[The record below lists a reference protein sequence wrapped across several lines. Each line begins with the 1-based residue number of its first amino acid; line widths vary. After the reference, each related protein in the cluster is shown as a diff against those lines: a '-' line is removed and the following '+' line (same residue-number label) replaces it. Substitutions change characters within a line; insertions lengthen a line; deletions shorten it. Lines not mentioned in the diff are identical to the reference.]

1 MSVASLS
8 SGTHVFDHHLRA
20 VLTLDRAAPLEL
32 TVTAADYLCP
42 PLLYPQATLM
52 AQSAAAP
59 LLPLVQALALLQAL
73 PALSTVKAQAGVL
86 TTVVRR
92 FLQVNELR
100 SGDAAERVRNGAPV
114 VGAVPRPHPPLV
126 HFQFLRLVVFD
137 FEVVAD
143 VSEVRQLHPAGL
155 NGTAPGDA
163 VALTD
168 SLHGRLD
175 RLERASVSYGFNNIS
190 TVHL

>member
-32 TVTAADYLCP
+32 AVTAADYLCP
-42 PLLYPQATLM
+42 PLLHPQAALM

-59 LLPLVQALALLQAL
+59 LLPLVQTLAVLQAL

-86 TTVVRR
+86 TAVVRR

-100 SGDAAERVRNGAPV
+100 SGDAAESVRNGAPV
-114 VGAVPRPHPPLV
+114 VGAVARPHPPLV
-126 HFQFLRLVVFD
+126 HLQFLRLVVFD

-155 NGTAPGDA
+155 N
-163 VALTD
+163 
-168 SLHGRLD
+168 
-175 RLERASVSYGFNNIS
+175 
-190 TVHL
+190 